1 MENRVPIDKLMQ
13 SLSEIL
19 SDKHGV
25 KITLRAIPKDA
36 AVTAEDVT
44 KKAG

>member
-1 MENRVPIDKLMQ
+1 MANKFPIDKLMQ

-19 SDKHGV
+19 SAKHGA

-36 AVTAEDVT
+36 AESAD
-44 KKAG
+44 KQAS

>member
-1 MENRVPIDKLMQ
+1 MANKLSVDKLMQ

-19 SDKHGV
+19 SDKYGA
-25 KITLRAIPKDA
+25 KITLRAIPKDSDDS
-36 AVTAEDVT
+36 AE

>member
-1 MENRVPIDKLMQ
+1 MGNDFPVDKLMQ
-13 SLSEIL
+13 VLSEIL
-19 SDKHGV
+19 SDKYGA

-36 AVTAEDVT
+36 AENAP